1 MQLSNLFGIKVDM
14 LFKWTCSWHL
24 KCCMKIL
31 NLYVSSFG
39 TNKRQRIWKTVK
51 TVNSRLKT
59 KGHKHFLDL
68 WLKSIPVY
76 KINSCR
82 NNIRILKRTLKNYKL
97 QLSTFIPWNSFVYRF
112 FRKSWQ
118 YLSIKKIMN

>member
-1 MQLSNLFGIKVDM
+1 
-14 LFKWTCSWHL
+14 
-24 KCCMKIL
+24 MKIL

-76 KINSCR
+76 KD
-82 NNIRILKRTLKNYKL
+82 KL
-97 QLSTFIPWNSFVYRF
+97 LP
-112 FRKSWQ
+112 KQ
-118 YLSIKKIMN
+118 YQNFETHIKEL